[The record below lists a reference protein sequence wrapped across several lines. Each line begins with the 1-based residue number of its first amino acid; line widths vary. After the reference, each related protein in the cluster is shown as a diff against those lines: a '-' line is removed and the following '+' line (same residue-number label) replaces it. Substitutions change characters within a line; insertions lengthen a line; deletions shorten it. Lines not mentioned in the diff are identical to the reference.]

1 MRGMDPNTGKEV
13 DEWGCAIAWLP
24 LMLVENSQQS
34 RHTSAAIESFR
45 NEVVKNQQES
55 LEELAT
61 QFRPIIESK

>member
-1 MRGMDPNTGKEV
+1 MDPNTGKEV